1 MALKKLR
8 DHFAESNS
16 EDFQKLLKSRVLVTE
31 KLSASAF
38 HCQKIGDKLMYFK
51 SNQAD
56 PMDLVDRTI
65 IKYYEKAIK
74 HMQSISEKALYEM
87 PEDWKFGFDYL
98 PNTKPVD
105 IEYDR
110 LPKNFLVLTHI
121 HVMNGKKIK
130 KVIID
135 PVVLKKWA
143 GILEVENPPILFD
156 GMMMEHSRE
165 DLIKVLSMNDKE
177 FSQKFMGD
185 SFTRYMYNMFK
196 PDAFNTTLNESLD
209 SEIDGLVLTFV
220 NGHDYESYKLEDFRR
235 ITSGSDRKPSDMYQ
249 ITILDLTTY
258 LSSYNF
264 NDVVLNSEGQD
275 ARYLELMSS
284 VFNDYVKAN
293 SHKFIGASFDPADF
307 ANGEDFKLNT
317 KFITNEKTLRY
328 VDNPVLAELFKI
340 MLGSYRKIRNKE
352 TDIIS
357 SDMMSMMNDIVKK
370 IEAKVL
376 EEITE
381 TDVLDFGSFSRQKK
395 IKDTEVTHV
404 TEALKIDYKDQ
415 GAQPV
420 NIFVGRF
427 QPFTLG
433 HVKVLET
440 LYKENGYPVVVFL
453 VKSKTAKAEDAVKR
467 PYDVDTQIEMFKRV
481 QKEYPFLK
489 EVIVVPSAAID
500 LMFNQLR
507 PKYEP
512 VLWGTGSDRLKAY
525 GYMVDNQKYR
535 EELNVRPD
543 FGLHEIKRGDDD
555 ISATQV
561 RNTMINDEYNSFK
574 KLTPRSL
581 HSMYDELKSK
591 LELSMATAESILTFE
606 QFITS
611 K

>member
-16 EDFQKLLKSRVLVTE
+16 EDFNKLLKNRVLVTE

-38 HCQKIGDKLMYFK
+38 HCQKVGNKLTYFK
-51 SNQAD
+51 SNQSE

-65 IKYYEKAIK
+65 IRYYEKAIK
-74 HMQSISEKALYEM
+74 HMQSISQKALESM

-98 PNTKPVD
+98 PNTKPID
-105 IEYDR
+105 IQYDK

-121 HVMNGKKIK
+121 HVMNGRKIK

-143 GILEVENPPILFD
+143 AILEVENPPILFD
-156 GMMMEHSRE
+156 GKIMEHSRE

-177 FSQKFMGD
+177 FSQRFEGD

-220 NGHDYESYKLEDFRR
+220 DGHNYDSYKLEDFRR
-235 ITSGSDRKPSDMYQ
+235 VHIANDRKPSDMYQ

-258 LSSYNF
+258 LSNYAFSE
-264 NDVVLNSEGQD
+264 VILNSEGQD
-275 ARYLELMSS
+275 ERYIELMSH

-293 SHKFIGASFDPADF
+293 SHKFVGASFDPADF

-357 SDMMSMMNDIVKK
+357 TDMMSVMNEIVKK

-376 EEITE
+376 EEVTE
-381 TDVLDFGSFSRQKK
+381 TEVLDFGAYSRQKK
-395 IKDTEVTHV
+395 IKETPVSHV

-420 NIFVGRF
+420 NMFVGRF

-453 VKSKTAKAEDAVKR
+453 VKSKTVKAEDAVKR
-467 PYDVDTQIEMFKRV
+467 PYDVDTQIAMFNRV

-561 RNTMINDEYNSFK
+561 RNTLVNDEYNSFK
-574 KLTPRSL
+574 KLTPKSL
-581 HSMYDELKSK
+581 HGMYDELKTK
-591 LELSMATAESILTFE
+591 LEKSMAATESIMTFE
-606 QFITS
+606 QFI
-611 K
+611 KL

>member
-1 MALKKLR
+1 
-8 DHFAESNS
+8 
-16 EDFQKLLKSRVLVTE
+16 
-31 KLSASAF
+31 
-38 HCQKIGDKLMYFK
+38 
-51 SNQAD
+51 
-56 PMDLVDRTI
+56 
-65 IKYYEKAIK
+65 
-74 HMQSISEKALYEM
+74 
-87 PEDWKFGFDYL
+87 
-98 PNTKPVD
+98 
-105 IEYDR
+105 
-110 LPKNFLVLTHI
+110 
-121 HVMNGKKIK
+121 
-130 KVIID
+130 
-135 PVVLKKWA
+135 
-143 GILEVENPPILFD
+143 
-156 GMMMEHSRE
+156 
-165 DLIKVLSMNDKE
+165 
-177 FSQKFMGD
+177 
-185 SFTRYMYNMFK
+185 
-196 PDAFNTTLNESLD
+196 
-209 SEIDGLVLTFV
+209 
-220 NGHDYESYKLEDFRR
+220 
-235 ITSGSDRKPSDMYQ
+235 
-249 ITILDLTTY
+249 
-258 LSSYNF
+258 
-264 NDVVLNSEGQD
+264 
-275 ARYLELMSS
+275 
-284 VFNDYVKAN
+284 
-293 SHKFIGASFDPADF
+293 
-307 ANGEDFKLNT
+307 
-317 KFITNEKTLRY
+317 
-328 VDNPVLAELFKI
+328 

-381 TDVLDFGSFSRQKK
+381 TDVLDFGSFNRHKK
-395 IKDTEVTHV
+395 IKDTAVTHIS
-404 TEALKIDYKDQ
+404 EALKIDYKDQ

-420 NIFVGRF
+420 NMFVGRF

-453 VKSKTAKAEDAVKR
+453 VKSKTVKAEDAVKR

-500 LMFNQLR
+500 IMFNQLR

-535 EELNVRPD
+535 EELNVRTD

-591 LELSMATAESILTFE
+591 LELSMATTESILTFE
-606 QFITS
+606 QFITN

>member
-16 EDFQKLLKSRVLVTE
+16 EDFNKMLKNRVLVTE

-38 HCQKIGDKLMYFK
+38 HCQKVGNKLTYYK
-51 SNQAD
+51 SNQSD
-56 PMDLVDRTI
+56 PIDLVDRTI
-65 IKYYEKAIK
+65 IRYYEKAIK
-74 HMQSISEKALYEM
+74 HMQSISQKALESM
-87 PEDWKFGFDYL
+87 PDDWKFGFDYL
-98 PNTKPVD
+98 PNTKPID
-105 IEYDR
+105 IQYDK

-121 HVMNGKKIK
+121 QVMNGRKIK

-143 GILEVENPPILFD
+143 AILEVENPPILFD
-156 GMMMEHSRE
+156 GKIMEHSRA

-177 FSQKFMGD
+177 FSQRFEGD

-220 NGHDYESYKLEDFRR
+220 DGHNYDSYKLEDFRR
-235 ITSGSDRKPSDMYQ
+235 VNIANDRKPSDMYQ

-258 LSSYNF
+258 LSTYAFSE
-264 NDVVLNSEGQD
+264 VILNTEGQD
-275 ARYLELMSS
+275 ERYIELMSH

-293 SHKFIGASFDPADF
+293 SHKFVGASFDPADF

-357 SDMMSMMNDIVKK
+357 TDMMSVMNDIVKK

-376 EEITE
+376 EEVTE
-381 TDVLDFGSFSRQKK
+381 TEVLDFGAYSRQKK
-395 IKDTEVTHV
+395 IKETPVSHIS
-404 TEALKIDYKDQ
+404 EALKIDYKDQ

-420 NIFVGRF
+420 NMFVGRF

-453 VKSKTAKAEDAVKR
+453 VKSKTVKAEDAVKR
-467 PYDVDTQIEMFKRV
+467 PYDVDTQIAMFNRV

-561 RNTMINDEYNSFK
+561 RNTLINDEYNGFK
-574 KLTPRSL
+574 KLTPKSL
-581 HSMYDELKSK
+581 HGMYDELKTK
-591 LELSMATAESILTFE
+591 LEKSMATTEGIMTFE
-606 QFITS
+606 QFI
-611 K
+611 KL